1 MTPAKQ
7 QQLLQGT
14 SAVARKVFEVVP
26 IQDDWEAIQIL
37 NQLRAQTRSTI
48 DMHVLRGCLKALKD
62 SGLIKESSRGQYRRV
77 DARQASP
84 AIEEQEKPMAKPAT
98 TSIQPATP
106 SDGDSIELFGAL
118 ASELAALA
126 DQFSTSLKGLAARL
140 EDAALAAEQSRERL
154 AGDLEAVRKFKAA
167 LAALP

>member
-1 MTPAKQ
+1 MTAFRRHELAEAVYLA
-7 QQLLQGT
+7 QLPLDLREYLNVDLFAGGGGA
-14 SAVARKVFEVVP
+14 S
-26 IQDDWEAIQIL
+26 EAMEE
-37 NQLRAQTRSTI
+37 AT
-48 DMHVLRGCLKALKD
+48 GEC
-62 SGLIKESSRGQYRRV
+62 V
-77 DARQASP
+77 D
-84 AIEEQEKPMAKPAT
+84 
-98 TSIQPATP
+98 IQPATT

-118 ASELAALA
+118 ASELAAPA